1 MIEKIKERLKEVIEI
16 KLEYINLIN
25 KNKQW
30 N

>member
-1 MIEKIKERLKEVIEI
+1 MIEKIKERLKQAIEI

-30 N
+30 K